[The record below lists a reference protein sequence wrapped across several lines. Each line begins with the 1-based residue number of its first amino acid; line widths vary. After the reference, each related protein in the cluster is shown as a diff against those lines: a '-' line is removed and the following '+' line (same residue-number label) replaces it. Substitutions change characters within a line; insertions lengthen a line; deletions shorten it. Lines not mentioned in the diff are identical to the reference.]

1 MIFIII
7 RNLKLKINTER
18 GGEHMKKSVAKLIC
32 KFGTPLRTAA
42 SVVAP
47 MVSDT
52 CKNKYYQ
59 PEEPAGLEAFV
70 KSQKEN

>member
-1 MIFIII
+1 
-7 RNLKLKINTER
+7 
-18 GGEHMKKSVAKLIC
+18 MKKSVAKLIC

-42 SVVAP
+42 AVVAP

-59 PEEPAGLEAFV
+59 PEEPAGLEAFA